1 MVRLVIVFFVLFL
14 IRDVLG
20 QGVEVDSLERELAKT
35 RSLERQ
41 VDILNALAFAHY
53 DYDLQKGFEYSSR
66 AHTLASTENYPDG
79 IALAATLNG
88 YYYHQVG
95 KFERA
100 RRWYKA
106 SSAVDEQKPA
116 TRGYN
121 LILTANLL
129 SAQAQYDSAILFLNE
144 SFDLVKRGEAPIHL
158 AFAYRSLGKVLSLR
172 WQNDKAEEYF
182 RMAMGIYEAE
192 GNLFGKATTSFA
204 LSELDKSK
212 ADYGKAEE
220 NVLTGCEL
228 AGELNDSFLQLHCM
242 ILRGEIQYR
251 LGNYLP
257 ALESLLSAV
266 QLLNRK
272 EAPALMIRVYS
283 DLGDVY
289 DVLGQNEVALRYY
302 FEALKMAGMLNT
314 PYEIA
319 TLQGHIAWVY
329 KNQHNFKLAFE
340 FVEKS
345 LNTRMSI
352 GDEVGVAS
360 ALNTKGIIFF
370 EQKQYDKAEEWL
382 NKSLEVRN
390 KINHP
395 EGASITLYN
404 LALIFEEQKLY
415 RKALSYQLSNFA
427 LEKKLGN
434 QYNLA
439 GAFNSLGS
447 LYTHLGMYD
456 SARYFLQE
464 GAAIAEETRSLRLRM
479 DNAFFWSE
487 LFEVRGDTKKALE
500 WHKRYAILNDS
511 IYDENSANKLAE
523 MNALYHTDQ
532 KDQEIKLLQQE
543 RMLQRNELQL
553 QKTKIN
559 QQNLVIIFVIV
570 AFVLVSVVAFKWY
583 QYHQRAKK
591 AHEEI
596 MRQKEELESQSQ
608 ELKEAYH
615 IIEYINKKLEA
626 KVENKSTELEKA
638 YKELDT
644 FFYRASHDFRRPLTT
659 FLGLAEVANISVK
672 DPNALELFAK
682 VRETARNLD
691 KMLLKLQSISD
702 MGSQLIPYAEVN
714 VAAIF
719 QEVLDIYRDDLGM
732 KRLSTSTS
740 VVLSGGFYSYPALI
754 QIVVENLFENA
765 INFSR
770 YENGNIKL
778 RALEED
784 RHVVIEVED
793 NGEGISR
800 DLSPRIF
807 DMYFRGSERSK
818 GNGLGLYI
826 VKKAAERLK
835 GILTFD
841 SETGKGTTFRISFPS
856 GNPPA

>member
-1 MVRLVIVFFVLFL
+1 
-14 IRDVLG
+14 
-20 QGVEVDSLERELAKT
+20 
-35 RSLERQ
+35 
-41 VDILNALAFAHY
+41 
-53 DYDLQKGFEYSSR
+53 
-66 AHTLASTENYPDG
+66 
-79 IALAATLNG
+79 
-88 YYYHQVG
+88 
-95 KFERA
+95 
-100 RRWYKA
+100 
-106 SSAVDEQKPA
+106 
-116 TRGYN
+116 
-121 LILTANLL
+121 
-129 SAQAQYDSAILFLNE
+129 
-144 SFDLVKRGEAPIHL
+144 
-158 AFAYRSLGKVLSLR
+158 
-172 WQNDKAEEYF
+172 
-182 RMAMGIYEAE
+182 
-192 GNLFGKATTSFA
+192 
-204 LSELDKSK
+204 
-212 ADYGKAEE
+212 
-220 NVLTGCEL
+220 
-228 AGELNDSFLQLHCM
+228 
-242 ILRGEIQYR
+242 
-251 LGNYLP
+251 
-257 ALESLLSAV
+257 
-266 QLLNRK
+266 
-272 EAPALMIRVYS
+272 
-283 DLGDVY
+283 
-289 DVLGQNEVALRYY
+289 
-302 FEALKMAGMLNT
+302 
-314 PYEIA
+314 
-319 TLQGHIAWVY
+319 
-329 KNQHNFKLAFE
+329 
-340 FVEKS
+340 
-345 LNTRMSI
+345 
-352 GDEVGVAS
+352 
-360 ALNTKGIIFF
+360 
-370 EQKQYDKAEEWL
+370 
-382 NKSLEVRN
+382 
-390 KINHP
+390 
-395 EGASITLYN
+395 
-404 LALIFEEQKLY
+404 
-415 RKALSYQLSNFA
+415 
-427 LEKKLGN
+427 
-434 QYNLA
+434 
-439 GAFNSLGS
+439 
-447 LYTHLGMYD
+447 
-456 SARYFLQE
+456 
-464 GAAIAEETRSLRLRM
+464 
-479 DNAFFWSE
+479 
-487 LFEVRGDTKKALE
+487 
-500 WHKRYAILNDS
+500 
-511 IYDENSANKLAE
+511 
-523 MNALYHTDQ
+523 
-532 KDQEIKLLQQE
+532 
-543 RMLQRNELQL
+543 
-553 QKTKIN
+553 
-559 QQNLVIIFVIV
+559 V

-778 RALEED
+778 RAFEED

>member
-1 MVRLVIVFFVLFL
+1 
-14 IRDVLG
+14 
-20 QGVEVDSLERELAKT
+20 
-35 RSLERQ
+35 
-41 VDILNALAFAHY
+41 
-53 DYDLQKGFEYSSR
+53 
-66 AHTLASTENYPDG
+66 
-79 IALAATLNG
+79 
-88 YYYHQVG
+88 
-95 KFERA
+95 
-100 RRWYKA
+100 
-106 SSAVDEQKPA
+106 
-116 TRGYN
+116 
-121 LILTANLL
+121 
-129 SAQAQYDSAILFLNE
+129 
-144 SFDLVKRGEAPIHL
+144 
-158 AFAYRSLGKVLSLR
+158 
-172 WQNDKAEEYF
+172 
-182 RMAMGIYEAE
+182 
-192 GNLFGKATTSFA
+192 
-204 LSELDKSK
+204 
-212 ADYGKAEE
+212 
-220 NVLTGCEL
+220 
-228 AGELNDSFLQLHCM
+228 
-242 ILRGEIQYR
+242 
-251 LGNYLP
+251 
-257 ALESLLSAV
+257 
-266 QLLNRK
+266 
-272 EAPALMIRVYS
+272 
-283 DLGDVY
+283 
-289 DVLGQNEVALRYY
+289 
-302 FEALKMAGMLNT
+302 
-314 PYEIA
+314 
-319 TLQGHIAWVY
+319 
-329 KNQHNFKLAFE
+329 
-340 FVEKS
+340 
-345 LNTRMSI
+345 
-352 GDEVGVAS
+352 
-360 ALNTKGIIFF
+360 
-370 EQKQYDKAEEWL
+370 
-382 NKSLEVRN
+382 
-390 KINHP
+390 
-395 EGASITLYN
+395 
-404 LALIFEEQKLY
+404 
-415 RKALSYQLSNFA
+415 
-427 LEKKLGN
+427 
-434 QYNLA
+434 
-439 GAFNSLGS
+439 
-447 LYTHLGMYD
+447 MYD

-778 RALEED
+778 RAFEED